1 MSEYIRAKADEA
13 KVEHLHS
20 GKSHFYKVT
29 RKDGSSAEVSIK
41 INCTCSFMGKQ
52 GQANGDI
59 CSDVLATLREIHN
72 RADIRIQHEDN
83 TLDKRNSCKQLVRL
97 SNRHLNEIRYG
108 ENEGKPHQQEKWNIC
123 MALERQGKHYY
134 TEAIID
140 EAGLRADILVLDT
153 FTVIE
158 IADTESDASLEKK
171 RKKYKSIG
179 LTMEVIRISPN
190 SITPEKAKQLLNEIK
205 QIERVK
211 L

>member
-29 RKDGSSAEVSIK
+29 RQDGSTAEVSIK
-41 INCTCSFMGKQ
+41 INCTCSFMGRA
-52 GQANGDI
+52 GQAQGKI
-59 CSDVLATLREIHN
+59 CSDCLAVLREVHN

-179 LTMEVIRISPN
+179 LKMEVVRVCPTGL
-190 SITPEKAKQLLNEIK
+190 TPEKAK
-205 QIERVK
+205 K
-211 L
+211 LMDVEFKRMKT